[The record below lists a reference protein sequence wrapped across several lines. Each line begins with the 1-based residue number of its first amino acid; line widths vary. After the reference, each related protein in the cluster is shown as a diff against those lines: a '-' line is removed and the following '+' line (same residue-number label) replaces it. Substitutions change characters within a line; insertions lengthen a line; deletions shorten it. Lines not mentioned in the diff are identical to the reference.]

1 MNRLK
6 DLREDHDW
14 TQPQVAAMFNVHF
27 TTVSKWELGTNALTD
42 DVIRK
47 FCDIYGVTADYLLG
61 RSKQPHATV
70 SESDTE
76 LLRAYD
82 AAPEEIKTIV
92 DTALA
97 PYKAKPQSV
106 NSAS

>member
-47 FCDIYGVTADYLLG
+47 FCEIYGVTADYLLG
-61 RSKQPHATV
+61 LSNQPHAAV
-70 SESDTE
+70 SDSDTE

-82 AAPEEIKTIV
+82 AAPDNIKAIV
-92 DTALA
+92 NTALA
-97 PYKAKPQSV
+97 PYREKDRGA
-106 NSAS
+106 SAS